1 MIDWPSLAS
10 AFVVGLLGG
19 VHCVGMCGGIVA
31 ALTFGLPPE
40 RRRGVGSTLPF
51 LLAYNGGRIASYT
64 VAGAIMG
71 GAGMLIA
78 RLLPVQTAQRVLLAL
93 AGLFMVAMG
102 LYLAGWWMG
111 LGRLER
117 AGGVLWRRLEP
128 LGRRLMPV
136 RHPVQALAL
145 GLLWGWLPCGLVYST
160 LVWAVSSGGAWQGGA
175 LMLAFG
181 LGTLPNLL
189 LMGVAAGAIARAA
202 RDARVRQVAGGAV
215 LLFGLWTL
223 WAALTA

>member
-1 MIDWPSLAS
+1 M
-10 AFVVGLLGG
+10 
-19 VHCVGMCGGIVA
+19 
-31 ALTFGLPPE
+31 
-40 RRRGVGSTLPF
+40 
-51 LLAYNGGRIASYT
+51 
-64 VAGAIMG
+64 
-71 GAGMLIA
+71 
-78 RLLPVQTAQRVLLAL
+78 PVQTAQRVLLGL

-102 LYLAGWWMG
+102 LYLAGWWVG

-128 LGRRLMPV
+128 YGRRLMPV
-136 RHPVQALAL
+136 RHPGQALAL

-160 LVWAVSSGGAWQGGA
+160 LVWSVSSGGAWQGAA

-189 LMGVAAGAIARAA
+189 LMGVAAGAIARLA

-223 WAALTA
+223 WAALG